1 MAASTL
7 RPLILICD
15 DEMPLRE
22 LIKAALGDRYRYV
35 EAGDA
40 DEAEARL
47 SAENPEAIVL
57 DVMLPGRSGIE
68 FLTELRA
75 GSESPAIPVVV
86 CLAWQSADDAK
97 AAFGAGANAFVGKPF
112 DPEDLPALLKGSLLH
127 SVAGRVTAFTALG
140 AAAIGATLGLFF
152 AANGEAEVGERGQ
165 HARRGNQRRVLRPSR
180 RTWSSSTTRSRR

>member
-40 DEAEARL
+40 DEAEAVL

-68 FLTELRA
+68 FLAELRA
-75 GSESPAIPVVV
+75 GGDPQAIPVVV
-86 CLAWQSADDAK
+86 VSAWQSADDAK
-97 AAFGAGANAFVGKPF
+97 AAFGAGADAFVGKPF
-112 DPEDLPALLKGSLLH
+112 DPEDLA
-127 SVAGRVTAFTALG
+127 SVVEGLI
-140 AAAIGATLGLFF
+140 AA
-152 AANGEAEVGERGQ
+152 
-165 HARRGNQRRVLRPSR
+165 
-180 RTWSSSTTRSRR
+180 